1 MIYLDSCALVK
12 LLRSEDYSAD
22 IATHVSSATTALIS
36 SELARTEVHRALW
49 RNQEPQSVH
58 ETADTLLT
66 HIATLPLAAII
77 DDASRLPQQHL
88 RSLDALHLATAL
100 RLGDAVHQ
108 FITYDQRLAQAAH
121 ESNLKVLSP
130 GAD

>member
-1 MIYLDSCALVK
+1 MIYLDSNALVK
-12 LLRSEDYSAD
+12 M
-22 IATHVSSATTALIS
+22 VTAEQETDALMSHLERANARLVS
-36 SELARTEVHRALW
+36 SELARVEVRRALM
-49 RNQEPQSVH
+49 RKEVPDSVL
-58 ETADTLLT
+58 EDANELLNSV
-66 HIATLPLAAII
+66 IQRDLASIL

-121 ESNLKVLSP
+121 ESNLNVLSP
-130 GAD
+130 RAD